1 MDENGNQIYVDDN
14 GKLIDEH
21 GNSILTP
28 LRNSDGIAINTGI
41 ERGLGKLVSESGN
54 PILYKGQE
62 VFVDEQGRLL
72 GADGSILVD
81 SDGNPL
87 RLNANGEIVD
97 AYGRKVAIAGGM
109 VIGEADA
116 SNTTFS
122 TRKRA
127 LLPSGEPMTID
138 GRPVYK
144 NADGLLVYEDGT
156 PVKDKNGND
165 VYLEGNEFVT
175 ENGLKISP
183 NDIGEIATESTEIVL
198 GKNGKPLMYNGR
210 KVYKRA
216 DGTLVDEFGNV
227 IKGEDGKPLAMNA
240 AGEIVDSSGRKA
252 SMKGFTVD
260 GKQAINEGFQTKP
273 VTATEIVL
281 GKNGKPLM
289 YNGRKVY
296 KRADGTLVDEFGNV
310 IKGEDGKPLAMNAAG
325 EIVDSSGRKASMKG
339 FTVDGKQA
347 INEGFQTKPVTATEI
362 VLGKNGKPLMYN
374 GSKVY
379 KRADGTLVDEFGNVI
394 KGEDGK
400 PLAMNAAGETVDSS
414 GRKASMKGFTEDGK
428 PLLSGDLKTKY
439 VSELNE
445 LGKSGIHVTEDGLLV
460 DKDGKAITIDNKKVI
475 RGADGQLFDEYGRP
489 ILDENGQP
497 VYMDEEGNI
506 VNAQG
511 EPVKNILLQDGTG
524 KIIGSGDNENI
535 RQIGDSDLFANK
547 DGFLLG
553 VDGKP
558 ILFDGKAVTVGKN
571 GRLYTVDGKPVVDAN
586 GNAVY
591 VGANGELRTKNGD
604 LSKGV
609 LLTNSDGVLLDS
621 KGELVTAGGKLTKLE
636 GTDFYRTQDGMLVTK
651 DGKVVS
657 LSGERLFIS
666 DDGLLQNAYLRPI
679 RFRGKSLSIGK
690 NGDLYDEQG
699 RKVVDENNS
708 PITLTENGLSSELG
722 VLLEQNNTPKRNLSL
737 PPAEEVVDLISSIEE
752 NETEIEE

>member
-1 MDENGNQIYVDDN
+1 
-14 GKLIDEH
+14 
-21 GNSILTP
+21 
-28 LRNSDGIAINTGI
+28 
-41 ERGLGKLVSESGN
+41 
-54 PILYKGQE
+54 
-62 VFVDEQGRLL
+62 
-72 GADGSILVD
+72 
-81 SDGNPL
+81 
-87 RLNANGEIVD
+87 
-97 AYGRKVAIAGGM
+97 
-109 VIGEADA
+109 
-116 SNTTFS
+116 
-122 TRKRA
+122 
-127 LLPSGEPMTID
+127 
-138 GRPVYK
+138 
-144 NADGLLVYEDGT
+144 
-156 PVKDKNGND
+156 
-165 VYLEGNEFVT
+165 
-175 ENGLKISP
+175 
-183 NDIGEIATESTEIVL
+183 
-198 GKNGKPLMYNGR
+198 
-210 KVYKRA
+210 
-216 DGTLVDEFGNV
+216 
-227 IKGEDGKPLAMNA
+227 MNA

-325 EIVDSSGRKASMKG
+325 EI
-339 FTVDGKQA
+339 
-347 INEGFQTKPVTATEI
+347 
-362 VLGKNGKPLMYN
+362 
-374 GSKVY
+374 
-379 KRADGTLVDEFGNVI
+379 
-394 KGEDGK
+394 
-400 PLAMNAAGETVDSS
+400 VDSS

-737 PPAEEVVDLISSIEE
+737 PPAEEVVDLISSIGE
-752 NETEIEE
+752 NESEIEEADQVDSAAKDEDNKTKSIVDRSVNGTSKIDISELSISDIKSLNKRYAAIKSAMESKLSKQTPKFEEPLESSLSKGTGQTYVESLNSSANSNLNSDVVADGNRKNGVSENFVKQKAGTLLYAVNTTKVNTDVNSKVVFNIFGVDREHILYGATAHGKVSLKYDFIVVEFNRICLRSSVECTAIDGLAVDPGTREPSVNGEIDKHYWYRFGGLTIASLIQGAAEAVGSSQERTEETDLTGKKVTYSGLDGTKLAISSTQVLGEQFANIFLENASRPITGYVEEGEEVGIFLFEDINFKNTK